1 MKTLVCAL
9 AGIALIGVGVS
20 ISQEV
25 MNTIMFKNTPA
36 PPTFTFMEVHLINEG
51 KTDNERFFLG
61 PLPKEGEAVEMV
73 YVGSTPEGGMRLQL
87 RTKSLQPAFH
97 CPPNTVFTSAATDKG
112 TDIVCR

>member
-9 AGIALIGVGVS
+9 AGVALIGVGVS

-25 MNTIMFKNTPA
+25 FVFKNTPA
-36 PPTFTFMEVHLINEG
+36 PPTFTFMEVHVINEG
-51 KTDNERFFLG
+51 KTDNEKFFLG

-73 YVGSTPEGGMRLQL
+73 YVGNTSEGGMRLQL

-97 CPPNTVFTSAATDKG
+97 CPPNTVFTSTATGNG
-112 TDIVCR
+112 TDISCR